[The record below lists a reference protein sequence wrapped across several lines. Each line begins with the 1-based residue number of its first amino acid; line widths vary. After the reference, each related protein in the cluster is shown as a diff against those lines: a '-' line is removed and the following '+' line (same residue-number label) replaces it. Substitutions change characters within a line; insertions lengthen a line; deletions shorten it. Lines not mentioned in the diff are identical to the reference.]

1 VKSRAKGLAALALAA
16 LAAACATTRQTRS
29 VEPSGFLGD
38 YSQLRPGEGE
48 EALLVYVRPGLDLS
62 GYEAVL
68 IDPVTLWQTESTT
81 KLSSEE
87 AQQLTDSLYTKLRE
101 SLSRDWRIAEE
112 PGPGV
117 LRVRAALTEAKG
129 ARVAGQAVTS
139 VIPQLRL
146 LSTVAGLSTDA
157 QVFVGKAAAEAEI
170 TDALTGERLLAA
182 VDERAGTKALGGGF
196 GTWSH
201 VDEAF
206 EYWAERMRTRL
217 AELRSGK
224 QTH

>member
-1 VKSRAKGLAALALAA
+1 
-16 LAAACATTRQTRS
+16 
-29 VEPSGFLGD
+29 
-38 YSQLRPGEGE
+38 
-48 EALLVYVRPGLDLS
+48 
-62 GYEAVL
+62 
-68 IDPVTLWQTESTT
+68 
-81 KLSSEE
+81 
-87 AQQLTDSLYTKLRE
+87 
-101 SLSRDWRIAEE
+101 
-112 PGPGV
+112 
-117 LRVRAALTEAKG
+117 
-129 ARVAGQAVTS
+129 